1 MLINGERA
9 LAYVVTVDETMPLEG
24 YDRVKYARTNGWW
37 CIVGKD
43 EVEVGDKA
51 IYFEIDSLVP
61 KDDERFAFMEKRNY
75 RVKTQKM
82 CKVVSQGLLMPLSL
96 FSELGDLKVGTDV
109 TKILGIKY
117 YEPEDNARK
126 RASDPNA
133 KYKSMSA
140 RHPKIAK
147 TKWYRWFMRREWGR
161 RLMFVFFG
169 KKKDKK
175 NTFPAWVVKTDEERC
190 LVGGSKVLT
199 DRGYIQ
205 ISNIVNNKLPVK
217 VASMNKDGTISYKNI
232 LDYQK
237 FDNDKKLITIKYP
250 YNIDCGRTN
259 SICCTEDHKI
269 YTNYGYISAKS
280 VGVGDLVYIPVEAY
294 SDDALEAVYGMLLG
308 DSHIYEDKRCQ
319 GQLRIIATNGEKQLD
334 YLNYKRNIFNGDGNI
349 SNGSIGSFSKDPSY
363 HWYMN
368 VDPYISRCVRND
380 WFIDGKKTITSMV
393 IDKITPISLAF
404 WYMDDGC
411 LSYHN
416 GKNHSAWIRL
426 STQGFSYEENIM
438 LADMLNNKFNI
449 SAKVNKDKIAKD
461 GHQMYRIDLTVDSTK
476 DFLKLVAPYM
486 CKSMKYKMPDD
497 IEVNT
502 IELSFNKITKVLPTP
517 VVSVENGQTKNKFW
531 SKAPKFVYDIEVA
544 GNHNFIADGIVVH
557 NCQNQPWR
565 FKEGNDQKWIV
576 TEKIDGTSTTATYRK
591 GRKYGFYICSRNVVF
606 DKPDKKC
613 YYETN
618 VYTEMAEKYHF
629 EDVLKDIVDKFELE
643 WATIQGETYGAGI
656 QKRDYTMTGHD
667 FAAFNLIFSDR
678 GRLNSYDA
686 RDILAHYGIPFVP
699 LICDDYVL
707 PATVEEMLE
716 YAEGVS
722 AIDGL
727 PREGVVL
734 RSQDGVD
741 SFKAVSNSFLMKYHG

>member
-61 KDDERFAFMEKRNY
+61 KNDERFAFMEKRNY

-96 FSELGDLKVGTDV
+96 FPELGDLKVGTDV
-109 TKILGIKY
+109 TKTLGIKY

-133 KYKSMSA
+133 KYKSMGA

-175 NTFPAWVVKTDEERC
+175 NTFPAWVVKTDEER
-190 LVGGSKVLT
+190 
-199 DRGYIQ
+199 
-205 ISNIVNNKLPVK
+205 
-217 VASMNKDGTISYKNI
+217 
-232 LDYQK
+232 
-237 FDNDKKLITIKYP
+237 
-250 YNIDCGRTN
+250 
-259 SICCTEDHKI
+259 
-269 YTNYGYISAKS
+269 
-280 VGVGDLVYIPVEAY
+280 
-294 SDDALEAVYGMLLG
+294 
-308 DSHIYEDKRCQ
+308 
-319 GQLRIIATNGEKQLD
+319 
-334 YLNYKRNIFNGDGNI
+334 
-349 SNGSIGSFSKDPSY
+349 
-363 HWYMN
+363 
-368 VDPYISRCVRND
+368 
-380 WFIDGKKTITSMV
+380 
-393 IDKITPISLAF
+393 
-404 WYMDDGC
+404 
-411 LSYHN
+411 
-416 GKNHSAWIRL
+416 
-426 STQGFSYEENIM
+426 
-438 LADMLNNKFNI
+438 
-449 SAKVNKDKIAKD
+449 
-461 GHQMYRIDLTVDSTK
+461 
-476 DFLKLVAPYM
+476 
-486 CKSMKYKMPDD
+486 
-497 IEVNT
+497 
-502 IELSFNKITKVLPTP
+502 
-517 VVSVENGQTKNKFW
+517 
-531 SKAPKFVYDIEVA
+531 
-544 GNHNFIADGIVVH
+544 
-557 NCQNQPWR
+557 CQNQPWR

-656 QKRDYTMTGHD
+656 QKRDYTMTGHY
-667 FAAFNLIFSDR
+667 FVAFNLIFSDR

-686 RDILAHYGIPFVP
+686 RDILAHYDIPFVP